1 LGDEHAIE
9 GILVQRGKIF
19 DRDDVITADG
29 QFAIAFAISQI
40 LAALKYGS

>member
-29 QFAIAFAISQI
+29 QFQI